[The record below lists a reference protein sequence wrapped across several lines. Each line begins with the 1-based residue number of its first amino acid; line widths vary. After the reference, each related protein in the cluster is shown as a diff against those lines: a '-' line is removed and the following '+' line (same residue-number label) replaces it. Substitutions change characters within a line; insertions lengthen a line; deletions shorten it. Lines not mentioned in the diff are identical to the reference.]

1 MRLIMDDI
9 SKAEDTN
16 WDIGKQRADIIKP
29 LAEISI
35 CPRKKIL
42 EAANTL
48 KLSERYIYKLIRNY
62 RESHG
67 ILTSLIPQRPNGG
80 KGKPR
85 LFQNQESLI
94 EQVIDKLYLNNQKLK
109 PARIIEEIRKQSF
122 EQNIITPSEAT
133 IRRRI
138 CKIPLVKLQ
147 KREEDSTSLLP
158 IVGNFPKV
166 DYPLSVVQIDH
177 TLVDIILVDPI
188 DRLPIGRP
196 YLTVA
201 IDVYSRC
208 IAGFILSLEAPSA
221 TSVGLC
227 LTHIAMD
234 KEPWLAINNID
245 ASWSIYGKPNIIYVD
260 NGTDFHS
267 AALTRGCLQHGIQI
281 EYRPLGK
288 AHYGGII
295 ERVIGTLM
303 QLIHTLPGTT
313 FSNVTERGTYPSDT
327 KACLTLQ
334 ELERWLTISI
344 TKYYHVRLH
353 KGTNETPMQRYKNGL
368 ELMRQ
373 NKQTLY
379 RPQNG
384 KAFLIDFLPI
394 SYRKL
399 RRDGFMLDH
408 ITYALPQKKSNYLK
422 LLPQIKI

>member
-196 YLTVA
+196 YLTIA

-227 LTHIAMD
+227 LCHSSKWSSAILD
-234 KEPWLAINNID
+234 K
-245 ASWSIYGKPNIIYVD
+245 
-260 NGTDFHS
+260 
-267 AALTRGCLQHGIQI
+267 
-281 EYRPLGK
+281 
-288 AHYGGII
+288 
-295 ERVIGTLM
+295 TL
-303 QLIHTLPGTT
+303 
-313 FSNVTERGTYPSDT
+313 
-327 KACLTLQ
+327 
-334 ELERWLTISI
+334 
-344 TKYYHVRLH
+344 
-353 KGTNETPMQRYKNGL
+353 
-368 ELMRQ
+368 
-373 NKQTLY
+373 
-379 RPQNG
+379 
-384 KAFLIDFLPI
+384 
-394 SYRKL
+394 
-399 RRDGFMLDH
+399 
-408 ITYALPQKKSNYLK
+408 LK
-422 LLPQIKI
+422 